1 MSTLQYYSFRFTYAG
16 GDYYNGYGYVNKA
29 DVANASGNSGLGYSS
44 NQTING
50 LSGTYVIDYVQDAN
64 RTWGSANE
72 VHVYSYYDADGG
84 IGWNVGILAAG
95 GSSGL
100 GSEAGWV
107 FDWSDT
113 SKQAIFT
120 SAGDANL
127 SIASANSLSP
137 AVGTITNETFTIA
150 RTAITN
156 VAVTSNVATITTSTA
171 HGYTTGDSVT
181 VDSSSN
187 ATLDGTY
194 TITGAPTTTTFTYAR
209 TAIDS
214 SSVDTGTVANPK
226 VTGGTGLDTL
236 IFSGLTDGTLDIN
249 LVNVTGIE
257 KIDLG
262 SSNSTTYNLNINFD
276 DVFNSDAKG
285 IVISGLASDDTVDL
299 ITSSRTSGRG
309 AVTWLQTDDYTYDH
323 ATGNYFDTWVGIDN
337 SSLTQNVTL
346 LLQQNITVT
355 QVAA

>member
-1 MSTLQYYSFRFTYAG
+1 M
-16 GDYYNGYGYVNKA
+16 
-29 DVANASGNSGLGYSS
+29 
-44 NQTING
+44 
-50 LSGTYVIDYVQDAN
+50 IDYVQDAN

-120 SAGDANL
+120 SAGDADL
-127 SIASANSLSP
+127 SIASANSSSP
-137 AVGTITNETFTIA
+137 AVGTSTSEIFTQA
-150 RTAITN
+150 
-156 VAVTSNVATITTSTA
+156 
-171 HGYTTGDSVT
+171 
-181 VDSSSN
+181 SSN
-187 ATLDGTY
+187 
-194 TITGAPTTTTFTYAR
+194 PT
-209 TAIDS
+209 
-214 SSVDTGTVANPK
+214 

-236 IFSGLTDGTLDIN
+236 IFSGLTDGTQNIN
-249 LVNVTGIE
+249 LANVTGIE

-262 SSNSTTYNLNINFD
+262 SSDSTTYNLNINFD

-285 IVISGLASDDTVDL
+285 IVISGKASDDTVDL

-309 AVTWLQTDDYTYDH
+309 AVTWLQTDDYTYDS

-337 SSLTQNVTL
+337 SSLTQNVVL